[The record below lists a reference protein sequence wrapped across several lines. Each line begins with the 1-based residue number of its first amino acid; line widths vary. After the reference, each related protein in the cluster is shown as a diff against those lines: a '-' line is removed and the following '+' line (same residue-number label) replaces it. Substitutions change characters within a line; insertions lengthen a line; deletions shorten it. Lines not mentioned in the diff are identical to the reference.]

1 MSEITLYEAQKKKM
15 EGLCDEH
22 KLVYRFRKDKY
33 PITFTIS
40 PMGGMEAQLT
50 MLENVE
56 DVGYRSPEA
65 KMTWI
70 FEDGNL
76 TTKVSGGTFTISKAL
91 RTKIEAI
98 LLKMISFW
106 QQYFFRDVIEKGS
119 LRSGF
124 MPVIDEAEAE
134 DDDAEVDAAEDEEDE
149 EDQEDQEE
157 ELEEEDDAD
166 VQAAAAI
173 VRAENKASISLLQRR
188 MNIGYAKASRLMDAL
203 ETRGIVGPFNGSGPR
218 EVLSA
223 DEPEDEAA
231 E

>member
-1 MSEITLYEAQKKKM
+1 MSEITMYEAQKKKM

-70 FEDGNL
+70 FEDGTL

-106 QQYFFRDVIEKGS
+106 QQYFFRDVIEKGN
-119 LRSGF
+119 LRRGF

-134 DDDAEVDAAEDEEDE
+134 DDEADASEEEEDPEE
-149 EDQEDQEE
+149 EDSEE

-166 VQAAAAI
+166 VQAAADI

-203 ETRGIVGPFNGSGPR
+203 ESRGIVGPFNGSGPR
-218 EVLSA
+218 
-223 DEPEDEAA
+223 
-231 E
+231 

>member
-70 FEDGNL
+70 FEDGTL

-119 LRSGF
+119 LRRGF

-134 DDDAEVDAAEDEEDE
+134 DDEADASEEEEDPEE
-149 EDQEDQEE
+149 EDSEE

-166 VQAAAAI
+166 VQAAADI

-188 MNIGYAKASRLMDAL
+188 MNIGHAKASRLMDAL
-203 ETRGIVGPFNGSGPR
+203 ESRGIVGPFNGSGPR
-218 EVLSA
+218 EVLPA
-223 DEPEDEAA
+223 DVPEDEG
-231 E
+231 EG